1 MMDELKRC
9 PFCGGEGTH
18 KLGEV
23 VIEETVFCLDCEI
36 AIPTE
41 IWQKR
46 HIDNDSEYKRIKNEY
61 NRDILLDLMD

>member
-1 MMDELKRC
+1 MDELKRC

-23 VIEETVFCLDCEI
+23 VINETVFCLECEI

-46 HIDNDSEYKRIKNEY
+46 YIDIDKEYKRIKAEY
-61 NRDILLDLMD
+61 FVDRFFDLID